1 MLICLLAFCLDIII
15 SKSVDIK
22 TTFVDIKI
30 HTLSLWFVKNIEP
43 QNMSIN
49 PFLFLFFACFVSFL
63 LSSSLSPIKIIS
75 KSKKKKKKKKKKH
88 I

>member
-1 MLICLLAFCLDIII
+1 MYFFCLDIIM

-30 HTLSLWFVKNIEP
+30 HTLLLWFVKNIEP

-49 PFLFLFFACFVSFL
+49 PLVFFFFFFFVFFFYFLPVSV
-63 LSSSLSPIKIIS
+63 P
-75 KSKKKKKKKKKKH
+75 
-88 I
+88 

>member
-1 MLICLLAFCLDIII
+1 M
-15 SKSVDIK
+15 SKNVDIK

-43 QNMSIN
+43 QNMSID
-49 PFLFLFFACFVSFL
+49 PLVSFFFFFFFLLFFQSQSHKDNFKKA
-63 LSSSLSPIKIIS
+63 
-75 KSKKKKKKKKKKH
+75 KKKKKKKNRH